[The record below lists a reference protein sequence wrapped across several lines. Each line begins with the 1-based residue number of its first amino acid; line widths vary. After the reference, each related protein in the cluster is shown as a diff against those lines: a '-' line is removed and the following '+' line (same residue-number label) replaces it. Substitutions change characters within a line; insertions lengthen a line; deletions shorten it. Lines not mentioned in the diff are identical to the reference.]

1 MVAVVRWLVAISAI
15 ILLAGAPANASVA
28 GARSGPTVSSLQS
41 AVDWINDYRRTRD
54 VAHAPLA
61 IRALS
66 YYGGLKDPESS
77 GTYVGFIAGLLGAN
91 PDNAGDLIDRML
103 PVRAEDQWAIVRGI
117 AYSGL
122 PNWKTLLRERTGKL
136 ENRQIM
142 IADYLNARLPTL
154 DMLVVKP
161 GPTTYQRMRE
171 AFTVN
176 WPGVEKPNKPV
187 ALEPNQEVL
196 DTLWG
201 YYLATGSYGPV
212 LRVVE
217 LLPWAKDRDNV
228 DRLTIGSMA
237 KYTLATNASRDAE
250 LLAKLKAIRSARSQ
264 TKEVTAQLDQVI
276 HAAEIA
282 DAGGL
287 RKDALAAIEQLKL
300 KGPAYKRDMNAW
312 AMVGQGALAVGCV
325 AAAALGQLEFG
336 LPCVIGGGATS
347 AAMYYMHD

>member
-1 MVAVVRWLVAISAI
+1 MVAIVRCLVTMLVLIPLVAT
-15 ILLAGAPANASVA
+15 PANA
-28 GARSGPTVSSLQS
+28 ARPGPTVNSLQS

-54 VAHAPLA
+54 LAHAPLA
-61 IRALS
+61 IRTLS
-66 YYGGLKDPESS
+66 YFGGLKDPESS

-91 PDNAGDLIDRML
+91 PEKASDLIDRML

-122 PNWKTLLRERTGKL
+122 PNWKALLREHATKL
-136 ENRQIM
+136 EGRQIM
-142 IADYLNARLPTL
+142 IADYLNGQLPTL
-154 DMLVVKP
+154 DMLAVKP
-161 GPTTYQRMRE
+161 GPTVYQRMRE
-171 AFTVN
+171 AFVIS
-176 WPGVEKPNKPV
+176 WPGADRPKKPL
-187 ALEPNQEVL
+187 ALEPSQEVL

-212 LRVVE
+212 LRIVE

-228 DRLTIGSMA
+228 ERLTVGSMA

-250 LLAKLKAIRSARSQ
+250 LLAKLKTIRGARSQ
-264 TKEVTAQLDQVI
+264 TKEITAQLDQVI
-276 HAAEIA
+276 QPAETA
-282 DAGGL
+282 ETGSL

-300 KGPAYKRDMNAW
+300 KGPAYKREINAW

-347 AAMYYMHD
+347 AALYYMHD

>member
-1 MVAVVRWLVAISAI
+1 MVAAIRCLFVMLV
-15 ILLAGAPANASVA
+15 LVPLAAAPANAT
-28 GARSGPTVSSLQS
+28 RPGPAVHSLQS

-54 VAHAPLA
+54 LAHAPLA

-91 PDNAGDLIDRML
+91 PDKAGELIDRML
-103 PVRAEDQWAIVRGI
+103 PVRPEDQWAIVRGI

-122 PNWKTLLRERTGKL
+122 PNWKALLRDHAGKL
-136 ENRQIM
+136 EGRQAM
-142 IADYLNARLPTL
+142 IADYLNGKLPTL
-154 DMLVVKP
+154 AMLTIKP

-171 AFTVN
+171 AFAIN
-176 WPGVEKPNKPV
+176 WPGAEKPKKPV

-212 LRVVE
+212 LRVVD

-228 DRLTIGSMA
+228 DRLTVGSMA
-237 KYTLATNASRDAE
+237 KYTLATNASRDAD

-264 TKEVTAQLDQVI
+264 TKEITTQLEQVI

-282 DAGGL
+282 DAGAL
-287 RKDALAAIEQLKL
+287 RKDALTAIEQLKL

-325 AAAALGQLEFG
+325 TAAALGQFEFG